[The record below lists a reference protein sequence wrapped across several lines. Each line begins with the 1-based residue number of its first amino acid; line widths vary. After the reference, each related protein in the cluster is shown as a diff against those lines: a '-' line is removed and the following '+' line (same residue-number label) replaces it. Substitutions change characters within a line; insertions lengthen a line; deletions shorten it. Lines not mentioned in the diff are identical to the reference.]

1 LYEIFVKRTSS
12 KHKVK
17 EGKQKKT
24 KKRKRKRIL
33 GIAQCKGKR
42 LEKKRKKESN

>member
-1 LYEIFVKRTSS
+1 MEIFVIKTSS

-17 EGKQKKT
+17 EGKQKRK

-33 GIAQCKGKR
+33 DIAQCKGK
-42 LEKKRKKESN
+42 N